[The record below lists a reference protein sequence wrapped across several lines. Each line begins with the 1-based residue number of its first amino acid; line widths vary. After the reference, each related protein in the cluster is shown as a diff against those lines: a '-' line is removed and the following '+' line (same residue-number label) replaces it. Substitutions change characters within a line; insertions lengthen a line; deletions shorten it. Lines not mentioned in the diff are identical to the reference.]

1 LKIASQAHIP
11 DLAARLG
18 QDPSPLD
25 ITSLITKVM
34 PLNAKQKRTV
44 SMIFYHVLRHQGK
57 PAVEKDEQFLLYV
70 GGEGGTGK
78 SWVIDAVRLGMRL
91 LAREKELLV
100 IAPTG
105 NAKTN
110 VLHNWLYQQRSHGSK

>member
-1 LKIASQAHIP
+1 MHIP

-78 SWVIDAVRLGMRL
+78 SWVIDAVRLGVTKHPKVR
-91 LAREKELLV
+91 V
-100 IAPTG
+100 IC
-105 NAKTN
+105 
-110 VLHNWLYQQRSHGSK
+110 RSGDQSG